1 MTLQTFLPY
10 PNFYKSA
17 SCLDKKRL
25 NCQIKEA
32 NQIINIILRKMKIKR
47 DGKKGWL
54 NHPVL
59 KIWSDKDGKYYLK
72 QLIDYTDAMWIMA
85 DILGIDNKT
94 WLKRRYK
101 ILVTYRKHENKFGKE
116 GLIKWS
122 RKFHDTIKANLI
134 RKDEKHYNK
143 YFKNN
148 KIKPKEGYIWEHCK
162 LCLK

>member
-47 DGKKGWL
+47 DGIKGWL

-85 DILGIDNKT
+85 DILGINRKWFQDKPNKPHYDICKSKKALAIKHGAKLVDDKEIVMM
-94 WLKRRYK
+94 WKNKR
-101 ILVTYRKHENKFGKE
+101 
-116 GLIKWS
+116 
-122 RKFHDTIKANLI
+122 
-134 RKDEKHYNK
+134 
-143 YFKNN
+143 
-148 KIKPKEGYIWEHCK
+148 
-162 LCLK
+162 